1 MARIMSVEESK
12 NESENVAAD
21 AYVSGDDSRGNDAA
35 TAASFVTSGAGAP
48 SVASDESVK
57 SDASVTSDDPV
68 TSEKPRKSPRSGKSV
83 GGARN
88 RRRAI
93 IMRGI
98 VTPAIGLL
106 AVAAV
111 ALGLLNATIWQPS
124 RIITADAKVSGARYI
139 VTDPN
144 VLGLVDSDVR
154 MDVDADG
161 GGDVCIAAASSKDA
175 AGWLAG
181 AAYTRVTGMSDWTT
195 LSSEQVKGGKDDAAD
210 TSAGESGDTASD
222 AADNADNAANTAS
235 TTDAAADVAFKDSD
249 MWSSVKCGKG
259 EASLKTTAADATDV
273 AIVDLGKTTTADLS
287 LTWTRRTLPDY
298 ATPMYF
304 IGGLLAVLAVLTATV
319 FAMPPHKRRKRVVE
333 SEPVNV
339 EDEVSFGEAVAG
351 SLGIRPS
358 YAPKT
363 KRSGG
368 RRRRHAPGA
377 DTGTMAP
384 VAAEAP
390 VVVDPSARNLVA
402 DAEAANGESAPSVN
416 DEATSVISPDELQ
429 AYFARLAQEVGD
441 DTTATNDTNDGTTA
455 TDDADTKGEETR

>member
-1 MARIMSVEESK
+1 MSVEESK

-21 AYVSGDDSRGNDAA
+21 AYAFGDDSRGNDAA
-35 TAASFVTSGAGAP
+35 TAASFATSGAGAP
-48 SVASDESVK
+48 SAASDGSVTSDESVK
-57 SDASVTSDDPV
+57 TDTSVTSDESVKPA
-68 TSEKPRKSPRSGKSV
+68 KPRKSPRSGKS
-83 GGARN
+83 GGVHD
-88 RRRAI
+88 RRRALV
-93 IMRGI
+93 MRGI

-124 RIITADAKVSGARYI
+124 RVITADAKVSGARYI

-154 MDVDADG
+154 LDVDVNG
-161 GGDVCIAAASSKDA
+161 GGDVCVASASSKDA
-175 AGWLAG
+175 AGWLSG
-181 AAYTRVTGMSDWTT
+181 AAYTRVTGMSDWAT

-210 TSAGESGDTASD
+210 TSADTAAGESGDTAD
-222 AADNADNAANTAS
+222 DAANTAN

-441 DTTATNDTNDGTTA
+441 DTTAVNNDTDGANA
-455 TDDADTKGEETR
+455 TDDAGTKGEETR

>member
-1 MARIMSVEESK
+1 
-12 NESENVAAD
+12 
-21 AYVSGDDSRGNDAA
+21 
-35 TAASFVTSGAGAP
+35 
-48 SVASDESVK
+48 
-57 SDASVTSDDPV
+57 
-68 TSEKPRKSPRSGKSV
+68 
-83 GGARN
+83 
-88 RRRAI
+88 
-93 IMRGI
+93 MRGI

-124 RIITADAKVSGARYI
+124 RVITADAKVSGARYI

-154 MDVDADG
+154 LDVDVNG
-161 GGDVCIAAASSKDA
+161 GGDVCVASASSKDA
-175 AGWLAG
+175 AGWLSG
-181 AAYTRVTGMSDWTT
+181 AAYTRVTGMSDWAT

-210 TSAGESGDTASD
+210 TSADTAAGESGDTAD
-222 AADNADNAANTAS
+222 DAANTAN

-441 DTTATNDTNDGTTA
+441 DTTAVNNDTDGANA
-455 TDDADTKGEETR
+455 TDDAGTKGEETR

>member
-12 NESENVAAD
+12 NESENVVAD
-21 AYVSGDDSRGNDAA
+21 AYASGDDSRGNDAA

-48 SVASDESVK
+48 PVASDESVK
-57 SDASVTSDDPV
+57 SDASVTS
-68 TSEKPRKSPRSGKSV
+68 EKPRRSPRSGKSV

-93 IMRGI
+93 VMRGI

-175 AGWLAG
+175 AGWLSG

-222 AADNADNAANTAS
+222 AADNADNAAN
-235 TTDAAADVAFKDSD
+235 AANATADVAFKDSD

-259 EASLKTTAADATDV
+259 ETSLKTTAGDATDV
-273 AIVDLGKTTTADLS
+273 AIVDLGKTATADLS

-333 SEPVNV
+333 SEPVNA

-377 DTGTMAP
+377 DTGTIAP
-384 VAAEAP
+384 VAADGP